1 MCERT
6 EELLHFTSGIVNKLT
21 EQATVTEKILPQ
33 ALNLMLLQQ
42 SNPYQSLT
50 SREMKL
56 MYFAVASGPWL
67 RSQLHQKLQLLS
79 SASLDKCKDL
89 QLFC

>member
-6 EELLHFTSGIVNKLT
+6 KELLHFSSGIVNKLT

-50 SREMKL
+50 SPEMKL

-79 SASLDKCKDL
+79 
-89 QLFC
+89 